1 MSILV
6 QTRELLETRYVEL
19 NKFLEHL
26 SHLDMARF
34 ETGHNTQT
42 LPSSEVTAVMKATV
56 LIMNY
61 SAVEATIVEVIDEV
75 FSFVRN
81 SGVTFRGISQGVR
94 KQLLSYKLRH
104 IRSSGVGTI
113 ESFVDDTLRW
123 ALEDADFWL
132 PDKST
137 IRDSFLGNLDAR
149 KIRLVTDQMGV
160 TVLASKRTRNGSD
173 LKEVKDSRNYL
184 AHGYKSF
191 VDLGQ
196 LKTTRE
202 LQDQTNRI
210 AEYLLAIIRA
220 FEKELREGRVC
231 ALPQSPGSS
240 PGSILAR

>member
-1 MSILV
+1 MSSLP
-6 QTRELLETRYVEL
+6 QARELLETRYFEL

-26 SHLDMARF
+26 ARLDAARI
-34 ETGHNTQT
+34 ESGHNDQT

-81 SGVTFRGISQGVR
+81 SGVTFRGISEGVR
-94 KQLLSYKLRH
+94 KQILSYKLRH
-104 IRSSGVGTI
+104 IRSSGDATI

-123 ALEDADFWL
+123 ALEDAEFWL
-132 PDKST
+132 PDKGT

-149 KIRLVTDQMGV
+149 KIRSVTDQMGI
-160 TVLASKRTRNGSD
+160 TVLASRRTRNGSD

-191 VDLGQ
+191 VDLGL

-202 LQDQTNRI
+202 LQDQTKRI
-210 AEYLLAIIRA
+210 AEFLLAIIRA
-220 FEKELREGRVC
+220 FERELRAGRVC
-231 ALPQSPGSS
+231 AISPV
-240 PGSILAR
+240 A